1 MHSQFCLQSALV
13 AAMVTVGCAVPALA
27 ESMLPQPV
35 HEGDVTYI
43 TGGIGADETQALE
56 ASAGSY
62 DLQISNAEKN
72 GDFTAGTDL
81 VIWAK
86 NGREVLQARNTGPLL
101 YAQLP
106 PGDYV
111 IDATY
116 KGVER
121 VRDAKVGGKGATGIH
136 LIWQQED

>member
-1 MHSQFCLQSALV
+1 MHSQICLQSALV